1 MSDTSRSCSDAVVE
15 TWQSQS
21 KSQSQ
26 QCRRR
31 TTLPELLQLRQTHG
45 MFQRHGQR
53 QGYGSVSN
61 LNNNRHLHDESLDYL
76 SYRGAWN
83 PTRLQNSILVVGPG
97 TPASTVQFSAKAKS
111 NKMNHQGR
119 DNDNE
124 EGGNEESS
132 SSSSSSS
139 SPSSSN
145 SNSNSNSDENDDE
158 EQEEDEEQDN
168 SSNEEEHSEERERN
182 RMDEDDDDDDEDT
195 DAEDAE
201 DEDAEESDDDDSG
214 SEGFYEYM
222 RNNGDSDDEDLSSQE
237 EPDLNGRTRSRTMLT
252 SMRHG
257 GCINTSAWL
266 TSDCGWRL
274 STTNN
279 GVHAVESTEIPTQVV
294 TSGDDRLLKVW
305 DVAEAIG
312 NTSPLA
318 GGMSTWT
325 PFSSSLSR
333 INDDYYGYKERW
345 QSFVDARRRNDD
357 GEYGCSGD
365 YHPPGTV
372 RLLTSV
378 STGHKGNVFHVT
390 PLKGRPGM
398 FATCGADGFLRLV
411 DVERSCS
418 NDGGAN
424 RSSSGS
430 GSSSTAVVH
439 PMYDD
444 DTRNNP
450 RLFDPE
456 NPLAF
461 FLRNS
466 SGMCFSHT
474 MIDDSDVGLLC
485 SEKGLIRFDL
495 RLSPREQSTKSLL
508 PRTARSS
515 GSMVRSMRS
524 CKACAVL
531 PVNTDGGLGKG
542 NGGGSTYA
550 FGT

>member
-1 MSDTSRSCSDAVVE
+1 MHESYSDAVVKS
-15 TWQSQS
+15 WQSQS

-26 QCRRR
+26 QCRR
-31 TTLPELLQLRQTHG
+31 TTLPELLQLRQTFG
-45 MFQRHGQR
+45 MFKRRGRR
-53 QGYGSVSN
+53 QGYESVSN
-61 LNNNRHLHDESLDYL
+61 LNRNRHLHDESLNYL

-97 TPASTVQFSAKAKS
+97 TPASTVQFSVKAKS
-111 NKMNHQGR
+111 NKTNHQER
-119 DNDNE
+119 DSDNE
-124 EGGNEESS
+124 DGEHEESHLSSS

-139 SPSSSN
+139 SPSSS
-145 SNSNSNSDENDDE
+145 SNSKSDESDDGK
-158 EQEEDEEQDN
+158 QEEDEEQDN
-168 SSNEEEHSEERERN
+168 SSNEEQHSEERERK
-182 RMDEDDDDDDEDT
+182 RMDEGDDHND
-195 DAEDAE
+195 E
-201 DEDAEESDDDDSG
+201 DEDMEESDDDDSG

-237 EPDLNGRTRSRTMLT
+237 ESDLNGRTSSRTILT

-305 DVAEAIG
+305 DVSEAIG

-325 PFSSSLSR
+325 PFSSSSSR

-418 NDGGAN
+418 NGESAN
-424 RSSSGS
+424 ASSSGS

-531 PVNTDGGLGKG
+531 PVNTDGGVGKG